1 VGLYL
6 IGAWIVLQVANVTF
20 GPLGVP
26 DWVNTLLTWV
36 AIIGFPVTIV
46 LGWRYEIGPEGLVL
60 TRPRTGAD
68 DAADL
73 SLQRSDYLILTL
85 VVVVVSAAAYGL
97 VARFSGTTGDA
108 ARAPTLQNT
117 IAVLP
122 FINMSTNA
130 DDMPLSDGISD
141 ELRDQLSQVP
151 GMRVVARGS
160 SVVFRDQDLDV
171 RRISSDLGAEFLLMG
186 RLTRTSV
193 SVELIEGPTGIRVW
207 SKPFER
213 RTQGLLSIQEEII
226 ARLVAEL
233 APGAQAA
240 APATSNVSAHEF
252 LLLARQLDQEVQE
265 QAVVDE
271 PKLRRAI
278 DLYRQATGLDPS
290 SALAHSRLGAALLY
304 ANDVDAAEP
313 EIFTALTLDPNL
325 SEIHYTQALYFLRR
339 GLPGVGAAYKR
350 ALELNP
356 NNTEAVAAYAL
367 WLWGHE
373 NVAAAGDLFRR
384 AIDLDPLSLARY
396 ESLAEYIGTTGR
408 KQDGIDLAARIEQRF
423 PNARGYR
430 ALARLHELLGDLDV
444 GIAWALKALELQPD
458 DLETSWLIAELYARI
473 GDFETALV
481 YEPEPGISQ
490 LFWQERYRELIDLAD
505 IKVIEERQ
513 NVNVWYMLG
522 FAYQATGQQELAVNA
537 IEVTEVADANS
548 EARLAADS
556 QAVLTLSNAM
566 NALDD
571 TERAQELVKPELML
585 AQMQVETG
593 MGSFWWPNMYL
604 ACALSVMER
613 DAEAFVALER
623 MKDSMGLPW
632 MPLLRDY
639 QCFRKYEN
647 DPRYQSVIA
656 TFEQREAD
664 LRARLPETL
673 ERFQSAR

>member
-1 VGLYL
+1 LYL

-20 GPLGVP
+20 APLGVP
-26 DWVNTLLTWV
+26 DWVNTLLIWV
-36 AIIGFPVTIV
+36 SIIGFPVTIV

-108 ARAPTLQNT
+108 GRRASTLQNT

-122 FINMSTNA
+122 FINMSTSA
-130 DDMPLSDGISD
+130 DDAPLGDGISD

-171 RRISSDLGAEFLLMG
+171 RSISSDLGAEFLLMG

-213 RTQGLLSIQEEII
+213 RTGLLSIQEEII
-226 ARLVAEL
+226 AQLVAEL

-240 APATSNVSAHEF
+240 APATSNVSAHE
-252 LLLARQLDQEVQE
+252 LLLVARQLDQEVQE
-265 QAVVDE
+265 QTIVDE
-271 PKLRRAI
+271 PKLLRAI
-278 DLYRQATGLDPS
+278 ELYRKAIELDPS

-304 ANDVDAAEP
+304 ANEVDAAQP
-313 EIFTALTLDPNL
+313 EIFAALTLDPNL
-325 SEIHYTQALYFLRR
+325 SEIHYTQALYYLRE
-339 GLPGVGAAYKR
+339 GLPGVGAFYKR

-356 NNTEAVAAYAL
+356 NNTEAVGAYAL

-373 NVAAAGDLFRR
+373 NVTAAGDLFRR

-408 KQDGIDLAARIEQRF
+408 KQEGLELAARIEQRF

-444 GIAWALKALELQPD
+444 GIAWGLKALELQPND
-458 DLETSWLIAELYARI
+458 VETSWLIAELYTRI

-490 LFWQERYRELIDLAD
+490 LFWQRRYQELIDLAE
-505 IKVIEERQ
+505 IKVIEEPQ

-522 FAYQATGQQELAVNA
+522 FAYHAMGEHVLAVNA
-537 IEVTEVADANS
+537 IEVTQVADANS

-556 QAVLTLSNAM
+556 QAVLTMGNAM
-566 NALDD
+566 NALGD
-571 TERAQELVKPELML
+571 TERAQALVKPELTI

-593 MGSFWWPNMYL
+593 MGSSWWPNTFL
-604 ACALSVMER
+604 ACTLSLMER
-613 DAEAFVALER
+613 DADALIALER

-639 QCFRKYEN
+639 RCFRKFEN

-656 TFEQREAD
+656 SFEQREAD

-673 ERFQSAR
+673 RRFQSAR